1 MMLMLSL
8 LQAGQQKTWGF
19 TDIVCRF
26 VEFKKK

>member
-1 MMLMLSL
+1 MMVMLLL

-26 VEFKKK
+26 VEFFL